1 MKIRGSSKDI
11 SRNGR
16 FLQGNNR
23 PLPRISR
30 FLKGRNRSLGRY
42 LNFYKNKCVKGIFFY
57 SFIIFTFPTPPLS
70 PVWTFLGLKKGAQK
84 VRVYFFLFFKM
95 FLFREIFGYI
105 HTIFLFLALSHA
117 CYTPLI
123 YFWMN
128 VQVKYNNNNNNNNND
143 EKKTTKKKQ

>member
-1 MKIRGSSKDI
+1 MKIFGTPIKFWGSPMKIRGSSKDI

-30 FLKGRNRSLGRY
+30 SLKGRNRPLGRY

-70 PVWTFLGLKKGAQK
+70 PVWTFLGLKKRRTTGQGLFF
-84 VRVYFFLFFKM
+84 YFFKCFCSEKYLV
-95 FLFREIFGYI
+95 IFTQYFSSWPF
-105 HTIFLFLALSHA
+105 HTPAILLLS
-117 CYTPLI
+117 T
-123 YFWMN
+123 FGWM
-128 VQVKYNNNNNNNNND
+128 YR
-143 EKKTTKKKQ
+143 